1 MFFFFATGRCI
12 LAFSSASFR
21 PVEQVRWNAGGMNI
35 DDLDALVPP
44 LRVSRVVGGHCAVVV
59 VAAVLFL
66 VSDAGHSPDVVSE

>member
-1 MFFFFATGRCI
+1 
-12 LAFSSASFR
+12 
-21 PVEQVRWNAGGMNI
+21 MNI